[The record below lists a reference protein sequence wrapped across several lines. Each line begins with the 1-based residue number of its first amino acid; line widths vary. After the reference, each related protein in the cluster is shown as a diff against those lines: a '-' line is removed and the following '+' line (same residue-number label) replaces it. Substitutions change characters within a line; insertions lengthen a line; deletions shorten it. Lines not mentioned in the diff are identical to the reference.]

1 MEPYRGLQPYTEENE
16 EIFFGRDA
24 EKAILIDKLL
34 SEKLSLLFAAT
45 GVGKSSL
52 LQAAVMPE
60 LKRPA
65 HENLDVVYYKD
76 WVTDPLQGLPQ
87 KILDVLKTRSKIAA
101 DFVPNFPLRSSA
113 EIEPGVST
121 QGKDTS
127 VPGVDAPGS

>member
-24 EKAILIDKLL
+24 EKAILIDKIL

-60 LKRPA
+60 LKRST
-65 HENLDVVYYKD
+65 HENLDVVYYND
-76 WVTDPLQGLPQ
+76 WVTNPLHGLPQ
-87 KILDVLKTRSKIAA
+87 KILDVLRERGKIAA
-101 DFVPNFPLRSSA
+101 DFAPNLSLRSSDGLK
-113 EIEPGVST
+113 PGVY
-121 QGKDTS
+121 DF
-127 VPGVDAPGS
+127 